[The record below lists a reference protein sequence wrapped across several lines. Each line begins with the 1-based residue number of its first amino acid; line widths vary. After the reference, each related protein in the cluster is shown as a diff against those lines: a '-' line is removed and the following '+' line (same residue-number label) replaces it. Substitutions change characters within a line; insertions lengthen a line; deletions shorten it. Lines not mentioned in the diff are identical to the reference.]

1 VLIAGLTPFTL
12 TDFPGKVAAIVFTQ
26 GCNFRC
32 PFCHNAKLLGAK
44 TDPENFISEA
54 SIFDFLESRK
64 GKLDG
69 LVVTGGEPTMH
80 NDLAEFLAKVKGMG
94 FLTKLDTNGSRP
106 EVVKKIIDAG
116 LVDFIAMDLKAPL
129 DSYKRLAGVD
139 VLQEKLSKSIE
150 LISKSGIAHQFRT
163 TVVNKLLS
171 DDDLEKIKKMVPKGS
186 PYVTNKFISKNA
198 LDPALR

>member
-1 VLIAGLTPFTL
+1 MLIAGLTPFTL

-44 TDPENFISEA
+44 ADPGNLISEA
-54 SIFDFLESRK
+54 SVFSFLESRK

-69 LVVTGGEPTMH
+69 LVVTGGEPTLH
-80 NDLAEFLAKVKGMG
+80 NDLSEFLAKVKGMG

-106 EVVKKIIDAG
+106 EVVEKVIDAG
-116 LVDFIAMDLKAPL
+116 LADFIAMDLKAPL
-129 DSYKRLAGVD
+129 DNYKRLAGVN
-139 VLQEKLSKSIE
+139 VLQEKLLKSIE

-171 DDDLEKIKKMVPKGS
+171 DDDLERIKKIVPKGS
-186 PYVTNKFISKNA
+186 PYVKNKFISKNA